1 MKKEILTLISSI
13 YLFLVPLAA
22 LAGNV
27 PDTDISRPCDSL
39 CREPLFLY
47 FRFDKAL
54 VDESFADNS
63 HTLSAFHD
71 LFSDSVSSSYI
82 DTVFITAYA
91 SPDGN
96 TAYNNRLARL
106 RAEAVKEYLTGRF
119 PHLGSHCIY
128 ACSQGEDWGGLRRL
142 VGEDMNVPDRAEV
155 LEILDNVKDY
165 SRSKTLLK
173 RLNCGYAYRYISR
186 NMLHKLRNAAVCT
199 LRIKSI
205 REVTVAEK
213 VKDKEMDIIKEKGA
227 SLCTRANDY
236 SPLQA
241 NQPLQSSRSLQS
253 YPKSYS
259 VQSSRSAQ
267 LSSRPAIRP
276 LFALKTNL
284 LFDLSLIPNLE
295 LELPLGKRNRW
306 SLNAEWMFPWWL
318 LDNDKYCLQIL
329 SGGLEARYWLGNRTT
344 HRTLAGHFLGVYAG
358 GGKYDLQWK
367 EDGYQGEFYIA
378 SGISYGY
385 STPIARRLNLEFSI
399 GIGLLRT
406 SYEHYHAINNY
417 RTLLWQNDGNYTW
430 LGPTKAKISLV
441 WLLGQKRKGG
451 ER

>member
-13 YLFLVPLAA
+13 CLFLAPPVTLVA
-22 LAGNV
+22 NV
-27 PDTDISRPCDSL
+27 PDTDTSYSCDSL

-47 FRFDKAL
+47 FRLDKAL
-54 VDESFADNS
+54 VDESFADNNR
-63 HTLSAFHD
+63 TLAAFRR

-82 DTVFITAYA
+82 DTIFITAYA

-96 TAYNNRLARL
+96 TTYNNRLARL
-106 RAEAVKEYLTGRF
+106 RAGAVKEYLTGTF
-119 PHLGSHCIY
+119 PHLKSHCIHTR
-128 ACSQGEDWGGLRRL
+128 SQGEDWGGLRRL
-142 VGEDMNVPDRAEV
+142 VNEDMNVPDRAEV

-165 SRSKTLLK
+165 FRSKALLK
-173 RLNCGYAYRYISR
+173 RLNCGYAYRYISK
-186 NMLHKLRNAAVCT
+186 NMMHKLRNAAVCT

-213 VKDKEMDIIKEKGA
+213 MRDRGMDIIKEKGA
-227 SLCTRANDY
+227 SL
-236 SPLQA
+236 
-241 NQPLQSSRSLQS
+241 QS
-253 YPKSYS
+253 YPQPYF

-267 LSSRPAIRP
+267 SSRPSIRP

-284 LFDLSLIPNLE
+284 LFDLSLIPNFE

-306 SLNAEWMFPWWL
+306 SFNAEWMFPWWL

-329 SGGLEARYWLGNRTT
+329 SGGLEARYWLGNRTM
-344 HRTLAGHFLGVYAG
+344 HRILSGHFLGVYAG

>member
-13 YLFLVPLAA
+13 YLFLMPLAA

-63 HTLSAFHD
+63 HTLRTFHD
-71 LFSDSVSSSYI
+71 LFSDSIFSSHV

-106 RAEAVKEYLTGRF
+106 RAEAVQEYLTGHF
-119 PHLGSHCIY
+119 PHLESCCIH
-128 ACSQGEDWGGLRRL
+128 ACSQGEDWDGLHRL
-142 VGEDMNVPDRAEV
+142 VSEDMNVPDRTEV
-155 LEILDNVKDY
+155 LEILDNVKDL
-165 SRSKTLLK
+165 SRSKILLK
-173 RLNCGYAYRYISR
+173 RLNCGYAYQYIAK
-186 NMLHKLRNAAVCT
+186 NLLHKLRNAAICT

-205 REVTVAEK
+205 VTASEK
-213 VKDKEMDIIKEKGA
+213 MKDKGMDIIKEKGA
-227 SLCTRANDY
+227 SL
-236 SPLQA
+236 
-241 NQPLQSSRSLQS
+241 QS
-253 YPKSYS
+253 YPQPYF

-267 LSSRPAIRP
+267 PSRPAIRP

-284 LFDLSLIPNLE
+284 LFDLSLIPNFE

-344 HRTLAGHFLGVYAG
+344 HRILTGHFLGFYAG

>member
-13 YLFLVPLAA
+13 YLFLVPFAA

-47 FRFDKAL
+47 FRFNKAL

-63 HTLSAFHD
+63 HTLSAFHN

-82 DTVFITAYA
+82 DTIFVTAYA

-96 TAYNNRLARL
+96 TAYNNRLAHL
-106 RAEAVKEYLTGRF
+106 RAEAVKEYLIGRF

-128 ACSQGEDWGGLRRL
+128 ACSQGEDWSGLRRL
-142 VGEDMNVPDRAEV
+142 VGEDMNVPDRTEV

-165 SRSKTLLK
+165 SRSKALLK
-173 RLNCGYAYRYISR
+173 QLNCGYAYRYISR

-205 REVTVAEK
+205 GEVTVAEK
-213 VKDKEMDIIKEKGA
+213 MKDKRMDIIKEKGA
-227 SLCTRANDY
+227 ALCTRANDY
-236 SPLQA
+236 LPLQA
-241 NQPLQSSRSLQS
+241 NHSLQS
-253 YPKSYS
+253 YLQPYFA
-259 VQSSRSAQ
+259 QSSRPS
-267 LSSRPAIRP
+267 IRP

-284 LFDLSLIPNLE
+284 LFDLALIPNLE

-306 SLNAEWMFPWWL
+306 SLNAEWMFLWWL

-344 HRTLAGHFLGVYAG
+344 HRILAGHFLGFYAG

-417 RTLLWQNDGNYTW
+417 RTLLWQNDGNYSW

-451 ER
+451 EK